1 MQSQNRLII
10 VANEKGGVGKTTLSL
25 AIFDRL
31 ALDGTAPFIIQ
42 VDRQQRL
49 KAALGG
55 AVLTIE
61 SDPKAQ
67 RQDPALE
74 IRRFSPIL
82 ERVELLSKQ
91 SSILIDIGAG
101 EAGRFAAWASLVDL
115 QEDIAEWG
123 IPCDIL
129 IPYLSEAESIRQ
141 ASWTADRLRTA
152 LPDARIC
159 FVENQRDGQI
169 SHLHPSSD
177 SATVFAEK
185 LLPWL
190 SDATTSLTIPGI
202 PAGSWRHFESANC
215 RFSDV
220 VVMSTSD
227 AMLCTGLSRAE
238 SKIARGDVSQWLLQ
252 VFDELNLLF
261 GVVGD

>member
-1 MQSQNRLII
+1 MSNQNRLII

-25 AIFDRL
+25 AIIDKM
-31 ALDGTAPFIIQ
+31 ALDGIAPSVIQ

-49 KAALGG
+49 SAALDG

-67 RQDPALE
+67 RQEPTLE

-82 ERVELLSKQ
+82 AHVELMANQ
-91 SSILIDIGAG
+91 SSVLIDIGAG
-101 EAGRFAAWASLVDL
+101 EASRFAEWASLVDL
-115 QEDIAEWG
+115 EEDIAEWG
-123 IPCDIL
+123 LRCDVL
-129 IPYLSEAESIRQ
+129 IPYLSESESIRQ

-152 LPDARIC
+152 LPDARIS
-159 FVENQRDGQI
+159 FIENQRDGQI
-169 SHLHPSSD
+169 AHLHPGSD
-177 SATVFAEK
+177 AATSFAEK

-190 SDATTSLTIPGI
+190 SDGAISLTVPGI
-202 PAGSWRHFESANC
+202 PAGAWRHFESANC

-220 VVMSTSD
+220 VVMSTND
-227 AMLCTGLSRAE
+227 AMLRTGLSRAE

-252 VFDELNLLF
+252 VFDELDRLF
-261 GVVGD
+261 GMAGD